1 MTASKYIVIPI
12 LSCLLLLIDWYVWQA
27 VKIVFQHNTVQVQQF
42 VKWTF
47 WSITTLIIV
56 GLWLYNFAPPDALGR
71 RLRTAILFSL
81 FAVYGSKLLSVT
93 IIFLGDVVRFFTWG
107 KGQLFPNNEVP
118 TALSQSP
125 TAITRSE
132 FLMKTALVAASVPA
146 TALTWGI
153 LSGAHDY
160 RVRRVKLAIKNL
172 PRSFKGMTIAQISDI
187 HSGSFFNKIAVKGG
201 IELLLKQK
209 PDIVFFTGDLVND
222 RATEVNDYVHL
233 FDKIKAPLGVYST
246 LGNHDYGAYA
256 GWPNPQA
263 KKQNLDDV
271 KQAHKVL
278 GYDLLTDD
286 RRIIKLGGEKLAI
299 IGVENISA
307 NESIFPNNGNL
318 QRAIVGTEDASVKLL
333 LSHDPTHWDMEVNT
347 QYPDIDV
354 MFSGHTHGLQL
365 GVTIGDKTYS
375 PAQWQYKQWAGL
387 YQKGDQQLY
396 VNRGF
401 GYLGFPGR
409 VGMPPEITIFEL
421 ASA

>member
-1 MTASKYIVIPI
+1 MTTSKYIVIPI
-12 LSCLLLLIDWYVWQA
+12 LTCLLLLIDWYVWQA

-56 GLWLYNFAPPDALGR
+56 GLWLYNFAPPDVLGR
-71 RLRTAILFSL
+71 RFRTAILFSL

-93 IIFLGDVVRFFTWG
+93 IIFLGDVVHFFTWG
-107 KGQLFPNNEVP
+107 KGQIFPNNEVP

-172 PRSFKGMTIAQISDI
+172 PRSFEGMTIGQISDI

-201 IELLLKQK
+201 IELLLKEK
-209 PDIVFFTGDLVND
+209 PDMVFFTGDLVND

-256 GWPNPQA
+256 GWPSPQA

>member
-1 MTASKYIVIPI
+1 MTTSKYIVIPI

-47 WSITTLIIV
+47 WSITTVIIV

-172 PRSFKGMTIAQISDI
+172 PRSFEGMTIAQISDI

-209 PDIVFFTGDLVND
+209 PDLVFFTGDLVND
-222 RATEVNDYVHL
+222 HATEVNDYVNL

-318 QRAIVGTEDASVKLL
+318 QRATVGTEDASVKLL

>member
-1 MTASKYIVIPI
+1 M
-12 LSCLLLLIDWYVWQA
+12 
-27 VKIVFQHNTVQVQQF
+27 
-42 VKWTF
+42 
-47 WSITTLIIV
+47 
-56 GLWLYNFAPPDALGR
+56 
-71 RLRTAILFSL
+71 
-81 FAVYGSKLLSVT
+81 
-93 IIFLGDVVRFFTWG
+93 
-107 KGQLFPNNEVP
+107 
-118 TALSQSP
+118 
-125 TAITRSE
+125 
-132 FLMKTALVAASVPA
+132 
-146 TALTWGI
+146 
-153 LSGAHDY
+153 
-160 RVRRVKLAIKNL
+160 
-172 PRSFKGMTIAQISDI
+172 
-187 HSGSFFNKIAVKGG
+187 
-201 IELLLKQK
+201 
-209 PDIVFFTGDLVND
+209 VFFTGDLVND

-256 GWPNPQA
+256 GWPTPQA

-286 RRIIKLGGEKLAI
+286 RRIIKLGGEQLAI

-347 QYPDIDV
+347 QNPDIDV